1 MLDAPTAYQIN
12 SGISHLDQNP
22 NTFISLPC
30 ETFLLACKTEEDLKS
45 ECGDEDTCL
54 YVKSF
59 HKQNP
64 MYQSA
69 QVQLTHTREG
79 SESDQA
85 MRKWKGAI
93 FSNDDDAMSVISNRT
108 EASEASNYQRIS
120 IPNVQ
125 KDLDLNEL
133 GIDSETN
140 MVKHI
145 FVLITDHLNLN
156 FEKYF

>member
-12 SGISHLDQNP
+12 SGMSHLDQDP
-22 NTFISLPC
+22 NNFISLPC

-69 QVQLTHTREG
+69 QVQLTRDYG
-79 SESDQA
+79 SDSDQA
-85 MRKWKGAI
+85 LRKWKGAI
-93 FSNDDDAMSVISNRT
+93 LSNDDDAMSVISNRT

-140 MVKHI
+140 MVR
-145 FVLITDHLNLN
+145 N
-156 FEKYF
+156 FLMK